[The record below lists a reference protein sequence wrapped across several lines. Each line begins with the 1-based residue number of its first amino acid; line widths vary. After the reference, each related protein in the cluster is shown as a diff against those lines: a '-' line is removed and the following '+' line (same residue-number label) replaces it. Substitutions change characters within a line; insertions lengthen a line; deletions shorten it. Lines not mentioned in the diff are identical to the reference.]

1 VKRKERNLLVESLVK
16 DGVLPKAV
24 LAAYEG
30 DVDEDGETEE
40 VDEEV
45 KGMLFES
52 WRQQPAGSIRVDPVS
67 VKQTPADNSVMAIFG
82 GNLDQPQTAVDK
94 KVLDR
99 EDARQKF
106 LSEMASQVLSAR
118 PQFTH
123 AEKVARR
130 NQGMRLQDRG
140 AG

>member
-1 VKRKERNLLVESLVK
+1 MKRKERNLLVESLVK

-82 GNLDQPQTAVDK
+82 NSLDQPQVAVDE
-94 KVLDR
+94 KVLSR
-99 EDARQKF
+99 ESARQEF
-106 LSEMASQVLSAR
+106 LAQMANQVLTSK
-118 PQFTH
+118 P
-123 AEKVARR
+123 
-130 NQGMRLQDRG
+130 
-140 AG
+140 